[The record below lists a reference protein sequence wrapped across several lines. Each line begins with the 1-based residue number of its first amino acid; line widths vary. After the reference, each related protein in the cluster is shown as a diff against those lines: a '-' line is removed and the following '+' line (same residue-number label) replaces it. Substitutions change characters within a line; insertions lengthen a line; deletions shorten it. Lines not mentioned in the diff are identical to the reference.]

1 MQIGPEFKMIQRVEF
16 EGSESHIQTLKIRK
30 IVAKDI

>member
-1 MQIGPEFKMIQRVEF
+1 MQIGTEFEMIQRVEF
-16 EGSESHIQTLKIRK
+16 EGSESHIQGLKIRK